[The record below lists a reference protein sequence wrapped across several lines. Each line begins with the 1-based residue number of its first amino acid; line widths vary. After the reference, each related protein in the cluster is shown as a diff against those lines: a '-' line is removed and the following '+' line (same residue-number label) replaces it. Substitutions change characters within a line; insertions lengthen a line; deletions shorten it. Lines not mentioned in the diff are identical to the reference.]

1 MLIVTTENITGKE
14 LEMIGIVKGSTIQ
27 TVNAI
32 KDFGSSLKTLVGGEL
47 GNYNEMMSKARDL
60 ATLRMSE
67 EAEKLGADAM
77 R

>member
-1 MLIVTTENITGKE
+1 MLIVTTENIAGKE

-47 GNYNEMMSKARDL
+47 GNYNEMMAKA
-60 ATLRMSE
+60 TGGSSE
-67 EAEKLGADAM
+67 PTSDPKFNIGD
-77 R
+77 RVTF

>member
-14 LEMIGIVKGSTIQ
+14 PEMIGIVKGSTIQ

-47 GNYNEMMSKARDL
+47 GNYNEMERRDFHEQIKR
-60 ATLRMSE
+60 T
-67 EAEKLGADAM
+67 
-77 R
+77 

>member
-1 MLIVTTENITGKE
+1 
-14 LEMIGIVKGSTIQ
+14 MIGIVKGSTIQ

-67 EAEKLGADAM
+67 EAEKLGADAFS
-77 R
+77 